1 MFRGNRWQ
9 NYIPETLATQM
20 CKPVICMLSLSVE
33 QICGSGTNNLHSC
46 PHIRVKQDFAGSM
59 FQFERILK
67 SLSVVVM
74 QQWGPQLSFCVWA
87 GEQSFS
93 LITANRGYHECVW
106 RHRGPSVSLM
116 EQQDWNRIH
125 SQLVK
130 AFSCSVI
137 SGEGERMLQL
147 HHVLLSVSFTNQRR
161 EKKVG
166 WVQIDQLSHAQGK
179 NTLMTVQRR
188 YVEKEKC
195 VLLAVMTLGNSQ
207 MTLGGRRNGEKED
220 RALR

>member
-1 MFRGNRWQ
+1 
-9 NYIPETLATQM
+9 
-20 CKPVICMLSLSVE
+20 
-33 QICGSGTNNLHSC
+33 
-46 PHIRVKQDFAGSM
+46 
-59 FQFERILK
+59 
-67 SLSVVVM
+67 
-74 QQWGPQLSFCVWA
+74 
-87 GEQSFS
+87 
-93 LITANRGYHECVW
+93 
-106 RHRGPSVSLM
+106 M

-161 EKKVG
+161 KKSVLG
-166 WVQIDQLSHAQGK
+166 PNQSAFSLTQGK

-195 VLLAVMTLGNSQ
+195 VLLAAMTLGNSQ

>member
-1 MFRGNRWQ
+1 MVRGNRWQ
-9 NYIPETLATQM
+9 NYIPETLAATQM
-20 CKPVICMLSLSVE
+20 YKPVICMLSLSVE

-87 GEQSFS
+87 GEQSSS

-116 EQQDWNRIH
+116 EQRDWNRIH
-125 SQLVK
+125 SQFMK
-130 AFSCSVI
+130 AFSCSII
-137 SGEGERMLQL
+137 SDEGEWMLQL

-161 EKKVG
+161 KKSG
-166 WVQIDQLSHAQGK
+166 LGPNRSAFSLTQGK
-179 NTLMTVQRR
+179 NTL
-188 YVEKEKC
+188 
-195 VLLAVMTLGNSQ
+195 
-207 MTLGGRRNGEKED
+207 
-220 RALR
+220 